1 MKTFSEI
8 FEAHLLEKQEKEY
21 KAVEK
26 IIFNEIYEKYR
37 RKYLLEKFYREYEL
51 EKMFEDIWRKY
62 LRDIEEEKRQ
72 RLLLEKTC
80 RETCLLREAV
90 ITPKNFGINVE
101 NYLTNERDLNEKT
114 IRNAIFK
121 VIDKNHKAYDPFVI
135 RSSGNNDVNN
145 LNHTLIVAT
154 ENYRDFI
161 VQRFTKHIK
170 DLNQKLESQ
179 PQERHSLEKEIALKT
194 YEVNHIRVDPQ
205 WVSDWFDKIHF
216 TDQRLLEPDV
226 LNLIRETSNEL
237 YANLPNGFE
246 FH

>member
-154 ENYRDFI
+154 ENYRNFI
-161 VQRFTKHIK
+161 VQRLNNRIHG
-170 DLNQKLESQ
+170 LNQDLKNNPTKRQ
-179 PQERHSLEKEIALKT
+179 QFEKEIALKT
-194 YEVNHIRVDPQ
+194 YDMNNILVDPE
-205 WVSDWFDKIHF
+205 WANKWFDSIHL
-216 TDQRLLEPDV
+216 TDQRLLEPNV
-226 LNLIRETSNEL
+226 LKFIRKTSKDL
-237 YANLPNGFE
+237 YANLPKGFDLQ
-246 FH
+246 